1 MGKFAVLYTF
11 PQPAFKMA
19 MQRLERL
26 STMNPKVT
34 FFPIVGP
41 RQFFYIPMI
50 FDPYMF
56 GSDVKR
62 LPLSYALGSISHAIN
77 WLALSGS
84 GVFRLSMAINKKIIT
99 LARNS
104 TLTEMRARIDHMG
117 LQPLHVDFTPMAL
130 WNLDHTLMAWFNN
143 SGKQFDFDYLIF
155 YESDIFTTKPL
166 DVMYEKYTELYDACF
181 VDFEIATQSWHFY
194 NFPLGCRRATMR
206 WLKQRML
213 PTALYRS
220 MFAGA
225 LISRRCL
232 ERLKELGIDFS
243 GAPYCQNEMRLP
255 TMLTALG
262 FRCGKL
268 DFPFIRY
275 RPDWHMNEIFANED
289 AGIFH
294 PVKRPA
300 SAEMKITAG

>member
-1 MGKFAVLYTF
+1 MSKFAVLYTF

-50 FDPYMF
+50 FDPFMF

-62 LPLSYALGSISHAIN
+62 LPLGSILHAIN
-77 WLALSGS
+77 WLALSGPS
-84 GVFRLSMAINKKIIT
+84 AFRLSLTINKKITT

-104 TLTEMRARIDHMG
+104 TLTEMRARIARMG

-166 DVMYEKYTELYDACF
+166 DAIYEKYAGYYDACF
-181 VDFEIATQSWHFY
+181 VDFEMATQSWHFY

-213 PTALYRS
+213 PATLYRS

-225 LISRRCL
+225 LISRGCL
-232 ERLKELGIDFS
+232 ERLKELKIDFS

-255 TMLTALG
+255 TLLTALG

-268 DFPFIRY
+268 DFPFVRY
-275 RPDWHMNEIFANED
+275 RPDWPMSEIFANED

-294 PVKRPA
+294 PVKRLV
-300 SAEMKITAG
+300 SAEMKTAAG

>member
-11 PQPAFKMA
+11 PEHAFKMA
-19 MQRLERL
+19 MQRLQRL
-26 STMNPKVT
+26 STLNPTVT

-41 RQFFYIPMI
+41 RQFFYFPMI
-50 FDPYMF
+50 IDRYMF
-56 GSDVKR
+56 GSNTKKF
-62 LPLSYALGSISHAIN
+62 PLGNSSHIIN
-77 WLALSGS
+77 WLALSEPGI
-84 GVFRLSMAINKKIIT
+84 FRLSMAINKILI
-99 LARNS
+99 LARTNA
-104 TLTEMRARIDHMG
+104 LTEMRARINHIR
-117 LQPLHVDFTPMAL
+117 LQALYVDFTPMAL
-130 WNLDHTLMAWFNN
+130 WNLDHSLMAWFNS

-166 DVMYEKYTELYDACF
+166 DEMYEKYTKLYDACF
-181 VDFEIATQSWHFY
+181 VEFEIAGKNWFSY
-194 NFPLGCRRATMR
+194 DYPPGCRRATMR

-213 PTALYRS
+213 PTTLYRS

-232 ERLKELGIDFS
+232 ERLRKLGIDFS

-262 FRCGKL
+262 FKCGKL

-275 RPDWHMNEIFANED
+275 RPEWSMNEIFVNED

-294 PVKRPA
+294 PVKRPV
-300 SAEMKITAG
+300 SAEMKTTAG